1 MDRNKQGTIDDAV
14 LHNVNCTAEIDMV
27 NTTNIDV
34 STLTEDITL
43 QTSTNTTNLTIIT
56 YIFQNQLINTV
67 AHPPTPKDAN
77 NKNKQLFYC

>member
-14 LHNVNCTAEIDMV
+14 FHNVNCTAEIDMV

-43 QTSTNTTNLTIIT
+43 QTSTNTT
-56 YIFQNQLINTV
+56 
-67 AHPPTPKDAN
+67 K
-77 NKNKQLFYC
+77 